1 MINPRPEYQEVGEH
15 ISHLLA
21 SEHCPQP
28 LRGMLEGYLSDLYRQ
43 TNLLKPEIVR
53 SLFPYLMS
61 ASESANG
68 GGNDH
73 DEIVLE
79 ESATEEANSASSVDG
94 KATSFQMNGRDESVA
109 TIDANADILE
119 PAPAEATY

>member
-1 MINPRPEYQEVGEH
+1 
-15 ISHLLA
+15 
-21 SEHCPQP
+21 
-28 LRGMLEGYLSDLYRQ
+28 MLEGYLSDLYKQ

-53 SLFPYLMS
+53 SLFPYLML

-79 ESATEEANSASSVDG
+79 EDEAEETNNASSAYG
-94 KATSFQMNGRDESVA
+94 ETPLLQPNGRDENAAMINEEVNERV
-109 TIDANADILE
+109 IDAE
-119 PAPAEATY
+119 PLHIVSRY